1 MLEKA
6 SHKLHDIQG
15 HGAPPVAFRFF
26 ILEENLVIFHL
37 EDTAVGD
44 SDFEDVWREV
54 FQTVRAYSYCLR
66 VDNPVLVPDLFRDK
80 EIKIALSHFISEL
93 SLEDL

>member
-66 VDNPVLVPDLFRDK
+66 DK